1 MNQMTVEDLFRE
13 VRRVFIVAAAG
24 AVLGLLA
31 VFLLHTAGIAVTP
44 PLFSVRAWGILTLIL
59 SVLFG
64 VALPILMRTYY
75 HEYRFRKR
83 KADHSSYRKL
93 QINLVIVST
102 LGAYVALVAYLF
114 SVPKLHLGASVIAGI
129 YGVYSSIPSKGKHK
143 ADMNYYGL
151 TENSEA

>member
-31 VFLLHTAGIAVTP
+31 VFLLHTVTP